1 LLAKRGS
8 IIGGVPV
15 VAMASAAA
23 EVDWK
28 NAKSIYEFRAK
39 DIDFNDVSL
48 DKYKGKVVVIVN
60 VACK

>member
-1 LLAKRGS
+1 VLLAKRGS
-8 IIGGVPV
+8 IAVPLIR
-15 VAMASAAA
+15 MASAS

-28 NAKSIYEFRAK
+28 HAKLVYEFRAK

-48 DKYKGKVVVIVN
+48 DKYKGQVVVIVN